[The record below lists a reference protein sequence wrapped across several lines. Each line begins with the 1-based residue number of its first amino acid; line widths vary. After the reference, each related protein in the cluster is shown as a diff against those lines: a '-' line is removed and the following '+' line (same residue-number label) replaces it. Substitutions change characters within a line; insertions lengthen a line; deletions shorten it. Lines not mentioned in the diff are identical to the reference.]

1 MRAAHGLEIATGLE
15 SLVAELHA
23 MQTCEL
29 EVLPAVL
36 RTPLGEALHLKR
48 FEQLGPI
55 RLSENRMGLNHAG
68 AAERIHDTKYAS
80 FFQCLQNDGSRHS
93 ILDWGAAI
101 RNLSLRSSATATREV
116 SFVARAD
123 YLSAM
128 RTPSSLASIA
138 VFALLLVAHDVTAQ
152 AVSADSTV
160 PKAAPVPQRHYKL
173 RFALGFVSSILAHES
188 GHIIASYAVGGHPS
202 FGFNKW
208 RPTIYSGIDASIDPH
223 KQFIFSS
230 AGLTVQTLLDE
241 TLLDVPHAKG
251 SIAGPFER
259 GLLAGGLGTVLFYI
273 TLGRNGS
280 VSDVSF
286 MSRTSSLSK
295 NQISLI
301 FGGIGLLQ
309 AVRIH
314 FKDRYAHFFS
324 VPDDTGR
331 FRIGMSIAPN

>member
-1 MRAAHGLEIATGLE
+1 MR
-15 SLVAELHA
+15 
-23 MQTCEL
+23 
-29 EVLPAVL
+29 
-36 RTPLGEALHLKR
+36 
-48 FEQLGPI
+48 I
-55 RLSENRMGLNHAG
+55 R
-68 AAERIHDTKYAS
+68 
-80 FFQCLQNDGSRHS
+80 C
-93 ILDWGAAI
+93 
-101 RNLSLRSSATATREV
+101 
-116 SFVARAD
+116 
-123 YLSAM
+123 
-128 RTPSSLASIA
+128 SLASTL
-138 VFALLLVAHDVTAQ
+138 VLALVILSRDVPAQ
-152 AVSADSTV
+152 AVSADSTLRT
-160 PKAAPVPQRHYKL
+160 AAPVPQRHYKL
-173 RFALGFVSSILAHES
+173 RFALGFISSILAHES

-208 RPTIYSGIDASIDPH
+208 RPTIYSGIDASLEPH

-241 TLLDVPHAKG
+241 TLLDVPHANG
-251 SIAGPFER
+251 SIGGPFER

-273 TLGRNGS
+273 TLGRNGT

-314 FKDRYAHFFS
+314 VKDRYAHFFS
-324 VPDDTGR
+324 VPDDTGH

>member
-1 MRAAHGLEIATGLE
+1 
-15 SLVAELHA
+15 
-23 MQTCEL
+23 
-29 EVLPAVL
+29 
-36 RTPLGEALHLKR
+36 
-48 FEQLGPI
+48 
-55 RLSENRMGLNHAG
+55 
-68 AAERIHDTKYAS
+68 
-80 FFQCLQNDGSRHS
+80 
-93 ILDWGAAI
+93 
-101 RNLSLRSSATATREV
+101 
-116 SFVARAD
+116 
-123 YLSAM
+123 M
-128 RTPSSLASIA
+128 RTRRSLALLI
-138 VFALLLVAHDVTAQ
+138 VPGLALLSHDVTAQ
-152 AVSADSTV
+152 AVPADSTV
-160 PKAAPVPQRHYKL
+160 KTAAPIPQHHYKL

-202 FGFNKW
+202 FGFNRW
-208 RPTIYSGIDASIDPH
+208 RPTIYSGIDATLEPH

-273 TLGRNGS
+273 TLGRNGT

-314 FKDRYAHFFS
+314 VRDRYAHFFS

-331 FRIGMSIAPN
+331 FRIGMSISPD

>member
-1 MRAAHGLEIATGLE
+1 VGGGYKKSLAA
-15 SLVAELHA
+15 
-23 MQTCEL
+23 
-29 EVLPAVL
+29 L
-36 RTPLGEALHLKR
+36 RRNYRLRVTPLAL
-48 FEQLGPI
+48 
-55 RLSENRMGLNHAG
+55 
-68 AAERIHDTKYAS
+68 
-80 FFQCLQNDGSRHS
+80 
-93 ILDWGAAI
+93 
-101 RNLSLRSSATATREV
+101 
-116 SFVARAD
+116 AD
-123 YLSAM
+123 YLSPM
-128 RTPSSLASIA
+128 RIHCSLASTL
-138 VFALLLVAHDVTAQ
+138 VLALIIILPRDVPAQ
-152 AVSADSTV
+152 AVSADSSARA
-160 PKAAPVPQRHYKL
+160 AAPVPRKHYKL

-208 RPTIYSGIDASIDPH
+208 RPTIYSGIDASLEPH

-251 SIAGPFER
+251 SVAGPFER

-314 FKDRYAHFFS
+314 VKDRYAHFFS

-331 FRIGMSIAPN
+331 FRIGMSIAPD

>member
-1 MRAAHGLEIATGLE
+1 MR
-15 SLVAELHA
+15 V
-23 MQTCEL
+23 
-29 EVLPAVL
+29 
-36 RTPLGEALHLKR
+36 TPLAL
-48 FEQLGPI
+48 
-55 RLSENRMGLNHAG
+55 
-68 AAERIHDTKYAS
+68 
-80 FFQCLQNDGSRHS
+80 
-93 ILDWGAAI
+93 
-101 RNLSLRSSATATREV
+101 
-116 SFVARAD
+116 AD
-123 YLSAM
+123 YLSPM
-128 RTPSSLASIA
+128 RIRCLLASSL
-138 VFALLLVAHDVTAQ
+138 VLALVILSRDVPAQ
-152 AVSADSTV
+152 AVSADSTRET
-160 PKAAPVPQRHYKL
+160 AAPVPQRHYKL

-208 RPTIYSGIDASIDPH
+208 RPTIYSGIDASLEPH

-273 TLGRNGS
+273 TLGRNGT

-314 FKDRYAHFFS
+314 VKDRYAHFFS

-331 FRIGMSIAPN
+331 FRIGLAIAPN

>member
-1 MRAAHGLEIATGLE
+1 MRRLLAIAVLAA
-15 SLVAELHA
+15 SK
-23 MQTCEL
+23 
-29 EVLPAVL
+29 LPAQI
-36 RTPLGEALHLKR
+36 AH
-48 FEQLGPI
+48 I
-55 RLSENRMGLNHAG
+55 
-68 AAERIHDTKYAS
+68 DTAS
-80 FFQCLQNDGSRHS
+80 K
-93 ILDWGAAI
+93 
-101 RNLSLRSSATATREV
+101 
-116 SFVARAD
+116 
-123 YLSAM
+123 
-128 RTPSSLASIA
+128 A
-138 VFALLLVAHDVTAQ
+138 V
-152 AVSADSTV
+152 
-160 PKAAPVPQRHYKL
+160 APVPQHHYKL

-188 GHIIASYAVGGHPS
+188 GHVIASYAVGGHPS

-208 RPTIYSGIDASIDPH
+208 RPTIYSGIDAQLNPH

-241 TLLDVPHAKG
+241 TLLDIPHAKG

-314 FKDRYAHFFS
+314 YKDRYAHFFS
-324 VPDDTGR
+324 FPDASGR
-331 FRIGMSIAPN
+331 YRIGISLEPD

>member
-1 MRAAHGLEIATGLE
+1 MRIHRSLIVTVVL
-15 SLVAELHA
+15 SLVL
-23 MQTCEL
+23 
-29 EVLPAVL
+29 V
-36 RTPLGEALHLKR
+36 
-48 FEQLGPI
+48 
-55 RLSENRMGLNHAG
+55 
-68 AAERIHDTKYAS
+68 ER
-80 FFQCLQNDGSRHS
+80 
-93 ILDWGAAI
+93 
-101 RNLSLRSSATATREV
+101 
-116 SFVARAD
+116 
-123 YLSAM
+123 
-128 RTPSSLASIA
+128 
-138 VFALLLVAHDVTAQ
+138 DVPAQ
-152 AVSADSTV
+152 AVSADTTAR
-160 PKAAPVPQRHYKL
+160 KAAPTPQHHYKL

-202 FGFNKW
+202 FGFDRG

-273 TLGRNGS
+273 TLGRNGT

-314 FKDRYAHFFS
+314 VKDRYAHFFS

>member
-1 MRAAHGLEIATGLE
+1 MRIRC
-15 SLVAELHA
+15 SLMVAV
-23 MQTCEL
+23 
-29 EVLPAVL
+29 VLALVL
-36 RTPLGEALHLKR
+36 V
-48 FEQLGPI
+48 
-55 RLSENRMGLNHAG
+55 
-68 AAERIHDTKYAS
+68 ER
-80 FFQCLQNDGSRHS
+80 
-93 ILDWGAAI
+93 
-101 RNLSLRSSATATREV
+101 
-116 SFVARAD
+116 
-123 YLSAM
+123 
-128 RTPSSLASIA
+128 
-138 VFALLLVAHDVTAQ
+138 DVPAQ
-152 AVSADSTV
+152 AVSADTAV
-160 PKAAPVPQRHYKL
+160 RKAAPTPQRHYKL

-202 FGFNKW
+202 FGFDRG

-251 SIAGPFER
+251 SVAGPFER

-301 FGGIGLLQ
+301 FGGLGLLH

-314 FKDRYAHFFS
+314 LKDRYAHFFS
-324 VPDDTGR
+324 VPDDTGH
-331 FRIGMSIAPN
+331 FRIGVSIAPN

>member
-1 MRAAHGLEIATGLE
+1 MRIRC
-15 SLVAELHA
+15 SLIVAV
-23 MQTCEL
+23 
-29 EVLPAVL
+29 VLALVL
-36 RTPLGEALHLKR
+36 V
-48 FEQLGPI
+48 
-55 RLSENRMGLNHAG
+55 
-68 AAERIHDTKYAS
+68 ER
-80 FFQCLQNDGSRHS
+80 
-93 ILDWGAAI
+93 
-101 RNLSLRSSATATREV
+101 
-116 SFVARAD
+116 
-123 YLSAM
+123 
-128 RTPSSLASIA
+128 
-138 VFALLLVAHDVTAQ
+138 DVPAQ
-152 AVSADSTV
+152 AVSADTTV
-160 PKAAPVPQRHYKL
+160 RKAAPTPQRHYKL

-202 FGFNKW
+202 FGFDRG

-251 SIAGPFER
+251 SVAGPFER

-301 FGGIGLLQ
+301 FGGLGLLH

-314 FKDRYAHFFS
+314 LKDRYAHFFS
-324 VPDDTGR
+324 VPDDTGH
-331 FRIGMSIAPN
+331 FRIGVSIAPN

>member
-1 MRAAHGLEIATGLE
+1 MYHSRIARAFT
-15 SLVAELHA
+15 LVACALA
-23 MQTCEL
+23 LGTRLQAQAA
-29 EVLPAVL
+29 PA
-36 RTPLGEALHLKR
+36 
-48 FEQLGPI
+48 
-55 RLSENRMGLNHAG
+55 
-68 AAERIHDTKYAS
+68 D
-80 FFQCLQNDGSRHS
+80 
-93 ILDWGAAI
+93 
-101 RNLSLRSSATATREV
+101 SSAK
-116 SFVARAD
+116 
-123 YLSAM
+123 
-128 RTPSSLASIA
+128 
-138 VFALLLVAHDVTAQ
+138 
-152 AVSADSTV
+152 TV
-160 PKAAPVPQRHYKL
+160 APVPQKHYKL

-188 GHIIASYAVGGHPS
+188 GHVIASYAVGGHPS

-208 RPTIYSGIDASIDPH
+208 RPTIYSGIDAQLDPH

-241 TLLDVPHAKG
+241 TILDVPHAKG

-309 AVRIH
+309 AIRIH
-314 FKDRYAHFFS
+314 YKDRYAHFFS
-324 VPDDTGR
+324 VPDATGR
-331 FRIGMSIAPN
+331 FRFGVSLEPN

>member
-1 MRAAHGLEIATGLE
+1 MR
-15 SLVAELHA
+15 
-23 MQTCEL
+23 
-29 EVLPAVL
+29 
-36 RTPLGEALHLKR
+36 
-48 FEQLGPI
+48 
-55 RLSENRMGLNHAG
+55 N
-68 AAERIHDTKYAS
+68 
-80 FFQCLQNDGSRHS
+80 
-93 ILDWGAAI
+93 
-101 RNLSLRSSATATREV
+101 V
-116 SFVARAD
+116 S
-123 YLSAM
+123 
-128 RTPSSLASIA
+128 
-138 VFALLLVAHDVTAQ
+138 AQ
-152 AVSADSTV
+152 AVPADTV
-160 PKAAPVPQRHYKL
+160 SSIVVPAHKPHYKL

-202 FGFNKW
+202 FGFDRG
-208 RPTIYSGIDASIDPH
+208 RPTIYSGIDSELDPH

-241 TLLDVPHAKG
+241 TLIDVPHAHG
-251 SIAGPFER
+251 AIAGPFER

-314 FKDRYAHFFS
+314 YKDRYAHFFG
-324 VPDDTGR
+324 VPDANGR
-331 FRIGMSIAPN
+331 FRIGMAIAPN

>member
-1 MRAAHGLEIATGLE
+1 MRIRFP
-15 SLVAELHA
+15 LV
-23 MQTCEL
+23 
-29 EVLPAVL
+29 
-36 RTPLGEALHLKR
+36 
-48 FEQLGPI
+48 
-55 RLSENRMGLNHAG
+55 
-68 AAERIHDTKYAS
+68 
-80 FFQCLQNDGSRHS
+80 
-93 ILDWGAAI
+93 
-101 RNLSLRSSATATREV
+101 
-116 SFVARAD
+116 
-123 YLSAM
+123 
-128 RTPSSLASIA
+128 LASL
-138 VFALLLVAHDVTAQ
+138 FACTITMRDVSAQ
-152 AVSADSTV
+152 AVSADTV
-160 PKAAPVPQRHYKL
+160 AKTVVPARHPHYKL

-188 GHIIASYAVGGHPS
+188 GHILASYAVGGHPS
-202 FGFNKW
+202 FGFDRG
-208 RPTIYSGIDASIDPH
+208 RPTIYSGIDSELEPH

-241 TLLDVPHAKG
+241 TLLDVPHASG

-314 FKDRYAHFFS
+314 YKDRYAHFFS
-324 VPDDTGR
+324 VPDANGR
-331 FRIGMSIAPN
+331 FRIGMAIAPN